1 MALPRLSYLD
11 NYSTTAAGV
20 IGSDTFIVVA
30 ATPADP
36 ADVTRDTVAIPI
48 SILDAATGAELCNT
62 ICTGWD
68 SGDSKLFIDQLYIS
82 DITDPVT
89 ILCTP
94 NKEVMAHLQGAQ
106 AIYDTIASGTYA
118 AEQGV
123 THVLNVTGA
132 ATIEIEGAFITAWGS
147 GYEQVFPGGQ
157 LTRLILSDGDGDQ
170 PAITW
175 SASGGVSLYWAGGD
189 DAQFAVG
196 AAHLVVEI
204 VGGGSS
210 NLYGRYWSYP

>member
-20 IGSDTFIVVA
+20 GGSDNFIVVD

-48 SILDAATGAELCNT
+48 SILDAATGAKLYNT

-68 SGDSKLFIDQLYIS
+68 SATSKLYMDSLAVS

-89 ILCTP
+89 ILCAP
-94 NKEVMAHLQGAQ
+94 NSNVMGHLQGAQ
-106 AIYDTIASGTYA
+106 SIYDSLASGTYD

-132 ATIEIEGAFITAWGS
+132 ATIQVAGALIAAWGS

-189 DAQFAVG
+189 DPQFAVG
-196 AAHLVVEI
+196 AGHLVVEI

-210 NLYGRYWSYP
+210 HLYGRYWSYT